1 MSATQVL
8 ISPKRYATHSQR
20 TILIINILINIT
32 IEMACV
38 LSNSASVYDFE

>member
-32 IEMACV
+32 IEMTFV
-38 LSNSASVYDFE
+38 LLNIASVYDLE